1 MEWDKARRGASG
13 SMTRHGSD
21 GKHERLRGVTELPES
36 LGERR
41 YRARIRQGK
50 GREVNLGLFPDRWL
64 AGFAYNVAAEALH
77 GDRRPRNA
85 IPPSRQPDANQVREI
100 TARVRR
106 RLGLDD
112 PPPPRDEHSP
122 GAEALLTF
130 LEITVVGFWRGQVV
144 AQGGDPGRELD
155 LAAGRLVEAARLLF
169 WSHSS
174 GHPAPQEALAR
185 LLAVR
190 LDRTFRR
197 SDLTREVL
205 DDEGDDPVRLAR
217 LLVLPDDLPG
227 VGGFREAIGHLYAE
241 LLGATSAR
249 SGSAPTTWQAVL
261 EIAPPITSDR
271 VRSAYRSRSKALHP
285 DSGGTHAEFVRLQEA
300 YEEAQRYCTAR
311 GI

>member
-1 MEWDKARRGASG
+1 
-13 SMTRHGSD
+13 MTRHGAERK
-21 GKHERLRGVTELPES
+21 GERLRGVTELPES

-50 GREVNLGLFPDRWL
+50 GREVNLGLFPTRWL

-85 IPPSRQPDANQVREI
+85 IPRSRQPDADQVRGI
-100 TARVRR
+100 TARVRS
-106 RLGLDD
+106 RLGLDG
-112 PPPPRDEHSP
+112 PPPPPDDHPP
-122 GAEALLTF
+122 GADALLTL

-144 AQGGDPGRELD
+144 AQGGDAGRELD
-155 LAAGRLVEAARLLF
+155 LAAGRLIEAARLLF
-169 WSHSS
+169 WSHSR
-174 GHPAPQEALAR
+174 GHPTPQEALAR
-185 LLAVR
+185 LLAMR

-217 LLVLPDDLPG
+217 LLVYPDDLPG
-227 VGGFREAIGHLYAE
+227 AGGFREAIGHLYAE
-241 LLGATSAR
+241 FLGATSAR
-249 SGSAPTTWQAVL
+249 SESASTNWQAVL
-261 EIAPPITSDR
+261 EIAPPFTSDR

-285 DSGGTHAEFVRLQEA
+285 DIGGSHAEFVRLQEA
-300 YEEAQRYCTAR
+300 YEEAQRYCTSR

>member
-1 MEWDKARRGASG
+1 MNQ
-13 SMTRHGSD
+13 HGS
-21 GKHERLRGVTELPES
+21 ERRREPRLRGVTELPAS

-50 GREVNLGLFPDRWL
+50 GREVNLGLFPTRWL
-64 AGFAYNVAAEALH
+64 AAFAYNVAAEALH
-77 GDRRPRNA
+77 GDRRPRNE
-85 IPPSRQPDANQVREI
+85 IPPSRQPDADQVRAI
-100 TARVRR
+100 TSRVRR
-106 RLGLDD
+106 RLGLDG
-112 PPPPRDEHSP
+112 PPPPPDDHPP
-122 GAEALLTF
+122 GVEDLLTL

-174 GHPAPQEALAR
+174 GHPTPREALAQ
-185 LLAVR
+185 LLALR

-205 DDEGDDPVRLAR
+205 DDEGDDPFRLAR

-227 VGGFREAIGHLYAE
+227 VGGFREAIGPLYAE
-241 LLGATSAR
+241 LLGETSAR
-249 SGSAPTTWQAVL
+249 SGSTLITWQAVL
-261 EIAPPITSDR
+261 QIAPPITSDR

-285 DSGGTHAEFVRLQEA
+285 DSGGSHAEFVRLQEA
-300 YEEAQRYCTAR
+300 YEEAKRYCTSR
-311 GI
+311 GL

>member
-1 MEWDKARRGASG
+1 
-13 SMTRHGSD
+13 MTRHGSD
-21 GKHERLRGVTELPES
+21 GKRERLRGVTELPES

-50 GREVNLGLFPDRWL
+50 GREVNLGLFPTRWL

-85 IPPSRQPDANQVREI
+85 IPRSRQPDADQVRGI

-106 RLGLDD
+106 RLGLDE
-112 PPPPRDEHSP
+112 PPPPPDDQPP
-122 GAEALLTF
+122 GAEALLTL

-174 GHPAPQEALAR
+174 GHPTPQEALAR

-217 LLVLPDDLPG
+217 LLVYPDDLPG
-227 VGGFREAIGHLYAE
+227 AGGFREAIGHLYAE
-241 LLGATSAR
+241 LLGETSAR
-249 SGSAPTTWQAVL
+249 SGSTMTTWQAVL
-261 EIAPPITSDR
+261 GIAPPITSDR

-285 DSGGTHAEFVRLQEA
+285 DIGGSHAEFVRLQEA
-300 YEEAQRYCTAR
+300 YEEAQRYCTSR